1 MVLTI
6 RCVRPERGPGVIV
19 VGIDPHKQTHTAV
32 AIDGATGQVLG
43 ELTARARTIGFER
56 LLAWARDLDQER
68 RFAVE
73 DGRHVSGA
81 LERHL
86 IGRGET
92 SVRVPPRM
100 MGVARRTDRIRGKS
114 DPIDAEAVAR
124 VALAHPELPVA
135 TLAGIERDLGLLV
148 AHRESLVN
156 ERTDRISKLRWLLH
170 DIDPDLAPPLR
181 TLDRLKVVDLL
192 ASQLEAMEP
201 TTSITICRELVA
213 RCREITLRANELE
226 RQITALVGT
235 HVSALLEIPG
245 CGALTAAKI
254 VAEVARI
261 DRFPSEGHLARY
273 AGTAPVP
280 ASSGATHRHRLNRR
294 GNRQLNAAI
303 HRIAVTQLRIHD
315 PAKNYVAKKRSEGMS
330 KAEAI
335 RALKRLLTRVVFKTM
350 TTMTQPIDG
359 LTAVAA

>member
-1 MVLTI
+1 MI
-6 RCVRPERGPGVIV
+6 VI
-19 VGIDPHKQTHTAV
+19 GIDPHKQTHTAV
-32 AIDGATGQVLG
+32 AIEGGTGRVLA
-43 ELTARARTIGFER
+43 ELTIKARTKGFER
-56 LLAWARDLDQER
+56 LVAWARGLDEER

-73 DGRHVSGA
+73 DGRHVSGH

-100 MGVARRTDRIRGKS
+100 MGVARRADRVRGKS

-124 VALAHPELPVA
+124 AALAHPELPVA

-156 ERTDRISKLRWLLH
+156 ERTDKISKLRWLLH

-181 TLDRLKVVDLL
+181 TMGRFKTLDRLAAD
-192 ASQLEAMEP
+192 LEAMEP
-201 TTSITICRELVA
+201 TTNVRICTDLVT
-213 RCREITLRANELE
+213 RCRGITVRANELE
-226 RQITALVGT
+226 REITALVRI
-235 HVSALLEIPG
+235 HAPALLEIPG
-245 CGALTAAKI
+245 CAALTAAKI
-254 VAEVARI
+254 VAEAAQI
-261 DRFPSEGHLARY
+261 ERFPSEGHFARY

-303 HRIAVTQLRIHD
+303 HRIAVTQLRIHE
-315 PAKNYVAKKRSEGMS
+315 PAQAYMAKKRAEGMS
-330 KAEAI
+330 KTEAM
-335 RALKRLLTRVVFKTM
+335 RALKRCLTRVVFKTM
-350 TTMTQPIDG
+350 TSMTPSYDR